1 MRQPPGYEEK
11 GKEHLVCRLKRS
23 IYGLK
28 QSACCWNQKLHGVLL
43 KMGFKQSN
51 ADQCLYTKVEN
62 GKKVYLLVNVDD
74 IMVGCENEQYIDCVY
89 QSLKK
94 CFEITDLGDLSYFL
108 GLEIKRESGDYS
120 VSLEGYIDKLID
132 KFGLSEA
139 KVAKTPMDEGFLKV
153 DDTSAALAD
162 ETKYRSLVGGL
173 LYISVCARPDISVST
188 AILGRKVSAPT
199 EACWVAAKRVVRYLK
214 ATKHW
219 RLVYNGSGGGLIG
232 YADADWAGDASSR
245 KSTTGYVFCYANGAV
260 SWASRKQACV
270 TLSSMES
277 EYVALSEAT
286 QELVWLRR
294 LMQDMGERE
303 EGPTKV
309 MEDNQ
314 SCISFVNSER
324 INRRSKHIETKEC
337 FVKQQCEQGL
347 LKLEYC
353 PTEHMVADVLTKPL
367 GTTKQRKFSGMLG
380 LSANRGTIR

>member
-1 MRQPPGYEEK
+1 
-11 GKEHLVCRLKRS
+11 
-23 IYGLK
+23 
-28 QSACCWNQKLHGVLL
+28 
-43 KMGFKQSN
+43 
-51 ADQCLYTKVEN
+51 
-62 GKKVYLLVNVDD
+62 
-74 IMVGCENEQYIDCVY
+74 
-89 QSLKK
+89 
-94 CFEITDLGDLSYFL
+94 
-108 GLEIKRESGDYS
+108 
-120 VSLEGYIDKLID
+120 
-132 KFGLSEA
+132 
-139 KVAKTPMDEGFLKV
+139 
-153 DDTSAALAD
+153 
-162 ETKYRSLVGGL
+162 
-173 LYISVCARPDISVST
+173 
-188 AILGRKVSAPT
+188 
-199 EACWVAAKRVVRYLK
+199 
-214 ATKHW
+214 
-219 RLVYNGSGGGLIG
+219 
-232 YADADWAGDASSR
+232 
-245 KSTTGYVFCYANGAV
+245 
-260 SWASRKQACV
+260 
-270 TLSSMES
+270 MES